1 MFSLFDT
8 QVNYY
13 FDDNNDEL
21 IEFQIENDVNCL
33 ICFSN
38 LGDIYRIKDTK
49 MLLSNYLVLCDCNG
63 YYHKDCLL
71 EWFRK
76 SNSCPICRSDVIF
89 VSSDYNDCNY
99 MLRMVSKLLQLIV
112 VLTIFQLAY
121 AILFTIGTRSYD

>member
-1 MFSLFDT
+1 MFSLFEP

-21 IEFQIENDVNCL
+21 AEFQIENDVNCL

-38 LGDIYRIKDTK
+38 LGDIYRIKDSN
-49 MLLSNYLVLCDCNG
+49 MILPNYLVLCDCNG
-63 YYHKDCLL
+63 YYHKECLL
-71 EWFRK
+71 EWLIK

-99 MLRMVSKLLQLIV
+99 MLRMVSKLLQLVV

-121 AILFTIGTRSYD
+121 AILFTIGTKSYD

>member
-1 MFSLFDT
+1 MFSLFEP

-21 IEFQIENDVNCL
+21 AEFQIENDVNCL

-38 LGDIYRIKDTK
+38 LGDIYRIKDTN
-49 MLLSNYLVLCDCNG
+49 MCLTNYLMLCDCNG
-63 YYHKDCLL
+63 YYHKECLL

-76 SNSCPICRSDVIF
+76 SRTCPICRSDVIF

-99 MLRMVSKLLQLIV
+99 LLRMVAKMLQLVV

-121 AILFTIGTRSYD
+121 AILFTIGTKSYD